1 MGCTEFTKYKSLD
14 EIKGWLKRNL
24 NEERYE
30 HTLGTADMAER
41 QAEMLNLDKNKAK
54 LAGRIM
60 AWAKRCIDRELF

>member
-1 MGCTEFTKYKSLD
+1 MGCTEFTKYKSID

-41 QAEMLNLDKNKAK
+41 LAEMIKI
-54 LAGRIM
+54 GR
-60 AWAKRCIDRELF
+60 AHV

>member
-41 QAEMLNLDKNKAK
+41 LAEMLNLDKIP
-54 LAGRIM
+54 R
-60 AWAKRCIDRELF
+60 

>member
-30 HTLGTADMAER
+30 HTLGTADMAEGL
-41 QAEMLNLDKNKAK
+41 AEKLNLDKNKAK
-54 LAGRIM
+54 LEGRIYNSG
-60 AWAKRCIDRELF
+60 KNFPYKKKF